1 MTEQVRRAEFHQ
13 SVEVHTI
20 YRIPTEHRHGRV
32 RDLFTVWFSTN
43 MTLLTIVTGALGPKI
58 FDLSLIWAIV
68 AVIAGNLV
76 GAVFMALHA
85 AQGPVLGV
93 PQMVQSRGQFGV
105 WGAVPIIVLVVLM
118 YIGFAASNCVV
129 GGEALDDALPLLG
142 RVPAVLLLAFISL
155 VPCILGYGAIHA
167 CSKAVT
173 WLSGIAVM
181 YCLVVGF
188 WHMPVALLTELHGS
202 VAGFCGMFSIAAL
215 WQIAYAPYVSDSS
228 RYLPEDSLSV
238 RNTFWA
244 SYGGTVLGTILPM
257 VLGSFLV
264 LQWPGESVVQSL
276 GHLAGAWSAPVLV
289 VLSVSIA
296 LANAMSVYCGALSSI
311 TIIQTF
317 LPEWRAALRSR
328 VVLTCA
334 LLGLSLFFALGM
346 ADTFMKSYAAFLD
359 ILMAVMVPW
368 TAINLY
374 DYYVLRHGDYDV
386 DSFFRK
392 DGGIYG
398 YVNWAAVGSYVL
410 GVLVEIPFL
419 KNEFFTGFFVP
430 YLHKVDVSWLV
441 SLVVTSLFY
450 AAVSRRSSVGDVS
463 RPSSC

>member
-1 MTEQVRRAEFHQ
+1 MTDQVRGAEFQ
-13 SVEVHTI
+13 PSVEVHTI
-20 YRIPTEHRHGRV
+20 YRIPAEHRHGRV

-188 WHMPVALLTELHGS
+188 WHMEGS
-202 VAGFCGMFSIAAL
+202 
-215 WQIAYAPYVSDSS
+215 
-228 RYLPEDSLSV
+228 
-238 RNTFWA
+238 
-244 SYGGTVLGTILPM
+244 
-257 VLGSFLV
+257 
-264 LQWPGESVVQSL
+264 
-276 GHLAGAWSAPVLV
+276 
-289 VLSVSIA
+289 
-296 LANAMSVYCGALSSI
+296 
-311 TIIQTF
+311 
-317 LPEWRAALRSR
+317 
-328 VVLTCA
+328 
-334 LLGLSLFFALGM
+334 
-346 ADTFMKSYAAFLD
+346 
-359 ILMAVMVPW
+359 
-368 TAINLY
+368 
-374 DYYVLRHGDYDV
+374 
-386 DSFFRK
+386 
-392 DGGIYG
+392 
-398 YVNWAAVGSYVL
+398 
-410 GVLVEIPFL
+410 
-419 KNEFFTGFFVP
+419 KNP
-430 YLHKVDVSWLV
+430 
-441 SLVVTSLFY
+441 
-450 AAVSRRSSVGDVS
+450 
-463 RPSSC
+463 